1 MDNMRDFVEKNTIF
15 MTLAGSHMYGM
26 ATPESDI
33 DKRGVCIPPKN
44 VVMGFARKFEQQEVP
59 GEDTVIFGLT
69 KFLKLASEC
78 NPNVIELLFAPEKCI
93 ITNSPIWEKIRARR
107 HDFLSAEAFKK
118 FNGYA
123 MGQLKRI
130 RSHRNW
136 LLNPPK
142 EKPLR
147 ASFGLKNTPS
157 GLRELATGIDIGEIS
172 PEALRII
179 QLEKN
184 YKSELLKWNQYETW
198 KKQRNV
204 ARAALEADHGYDTK

>member
-1 MDNMRDFVEKNTIF
+1 MRDFVEKNTIF
-15 MTLAGSHMYGM
+15 MTIAGSRMYGM
-26 ATPESDI
+26 STPQSDV

-44 VVMGFARKFEQQEVP
+44 VVLGFARNFDQQEVP
-59 GEDTVIFGLT
+59 GEDTVIFGLG

-78 NPNVIELLFAPEKCI
+78 NPNVIELLFAPEECI
-93 ITNSPIWEKIRARR
+93 ETNSTYWKKIQERR

-142 EKPLR
+142 SKP
-147 ASFGLKNTPS
+147 
-157 GLRELATGIDIGEIS
+157 
-172 PEALRII
+172 
-179 QLEKN
+179 
-184 YKSELLKWNQYETW
+184 
-198 KKQRNV
+198 
-204 ARAALEADHGYDTK
+204 